1 MEHTF
6 ASYFLRKTWNFEGLP
21 ETNSTVI
28 LIPRRNLHKVYKIS
42 AKYRRRVRKCHPTGE
57 LVLIDF
63 QRNT

>member
-21 ETNSTVI
+21 ETNSNVI
-28 LIPRRNLHKVYKIS
+28 LILGRNLHKVYKIS
-42 AKYRRRVRKCHPTGE
+42 AKYRDRVRKCYSTGE
-57 LVLIDF
+57 LLIGF